1 MFSLPDLP
9 YNYNALEPFIDE
21 ETMKIHHDK
30 HHQAYVDNLNKV
42 LEGHEDFLKMDVKE
56 LLQKLDQVPE
66 EIRTK
71 VKNNAGGHANHSFF
85 WKVMSPKK
93 TEPKGKLLDAINSSF
108 GSFEDFQEKFTN
120 AGLGRFGSGWAWL
133 MVNDGKLEIIDTAN
147 QDTPLSEGKKAILC
161 LDVWEHAYYVQYK
174 WQRGEYIKNW
184 WNVINWPKVEEYFLK
199 TK

>member
-1 MFSLPDLP
+1 MFNLPDLP
-9 YNYNALEPFIDE
+9 YAYNALEPYIDE
-21 ETMKIHHDK
+21 ATMHIHHDK
-30 HHQAYVDNLNKV
+30 HQETYVKNLNDALAGSFDGMSV
-42 LEGHEDFLKMDVKE
+42 EE
-56 LLQKLDQVPE
+56 LLTKLNDVPE

-133 MVNDGKLEIIDTAN
+133 MVNDGKLEIID
-147 QDTPLSEGKKAILC
+147 
-161 LDVWEHAYYVQYK
+161 
-174 WQRGEYIKNW
+174 
-184 WNVINWPKVEEYFLK
+184 
-199 TK
+199 